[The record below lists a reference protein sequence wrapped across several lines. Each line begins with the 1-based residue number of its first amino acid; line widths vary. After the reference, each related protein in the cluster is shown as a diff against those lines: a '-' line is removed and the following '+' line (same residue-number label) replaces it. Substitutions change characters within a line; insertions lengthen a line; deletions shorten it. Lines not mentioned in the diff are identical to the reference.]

1 MPNDGMVH
9 LLMWACVSLYAL
21 RVCLCWCIK
30 KASDGRGGYF
40 AYVSLSVSACER
52 HCYVEGENEDSC
64 SFFASLI
71 EFN

>member
-40 AYVSLSVSACER
+40 AYVSLSVSACEKKLL
-52 HCYVEGENEDSC
+52 C
-64 SFFASLI
+64 
-71 EFN
+71 